1 MIDGYDPPKP
11 NEHLL
16 IKIAVVIGNASM
28 TTIDESGCRTELDS
42 HANMCVLGKQCYV
55 LSQSGKSVDV
65 DAFTESAEV

>member
-1 MIDGYDPPKP
+1 MIEGYDPLEP

-16 IKIAVVIGNASM
+16 MKIAAMIGNASL
-28 TTIDESGCRTELDS
+28 TNIADEGGGRTELDS

-65 DAFTESAEV
+65 GAFTESA